1 MKNIVFVSNPGAWGG
16 CEMLLV
22 EYLAAVDSTVYNVT
36 LVTTNDLFSDP
47 IAKRKLDHVSV
58 IQLPFPL
65 KGESWGRFFNLKK
78 FFKNMGPVEK
88 IVFFPGAFNV
98 FKWSDYLAAYLKV
111 KGEVYSV
118 ENSGPFEPPKRESK
132 KHFKIIPGIGMW
144 WYKRMLFTKLRTIF
158 CKRIL
163 AVGQEV
169 RTRMIQW
176 YGYPQEKVVVAYTGV
191 HLDKFAPDPEMRRQM
206 RDEQGYSDQDI
217 LIISTARLSP
227 EKRLDRLMKAFAK
240 IQDDKVNLVFVGDGP
255 LENELRD
262 LAEKLNVR
270 PRVRFVGFQKNIEN
284 FLKMSDI
291 YVLPSDMEGFS
302 IAMLE
307 AMATGLIPVR
317 TNTCGAREIIL
328 DGKNGLIVDCSVS
341 GVYAGLKQVLE
352 ISCEQRKS
360 IASRARNTMEENF
373 DFSRNI
379 NKAIEYLGLGV

>member
-1 MKNIVFVSNPGAWGG
+1 
-16 CEMLLV
+16 
-22 EYLAAVDSTVYNVT
+22 
-36 LVTTNDLFSDP
+36 
-47 IAKRKLDHVSV
+47 
-58 IQLPFPL
+58 
-65 KGESWGRFFNLKK
+65 
-78 FFKNMGPVEK
+78 
-88 IVFFPGAFNV
+88 
-98 FKWSDYLAAYLKV
+98 
-111 KGEVYSV
+111 
-118 ENSGPFEPPKRESK
+118 
-132 KHFKIIPGIGMW
+132 
-144 WYKRMLFTKLRTIF
+144 
-158 CKRIL
+158 
-163 AVGQEV
+163 
-169 RTRMIQW
+169 
-176 YGYPQEKVVVAYTGV
+176 
-191 HLDKFAPDPEMRRQM
+191 
-206 RDEQGYSDQDI
+206 
-217 LIISTARLSP
+217 
-227 EKRLDRLMKAFAK
+227 
-240 IQDDKVNLVFVGDGP
+240 GDGP